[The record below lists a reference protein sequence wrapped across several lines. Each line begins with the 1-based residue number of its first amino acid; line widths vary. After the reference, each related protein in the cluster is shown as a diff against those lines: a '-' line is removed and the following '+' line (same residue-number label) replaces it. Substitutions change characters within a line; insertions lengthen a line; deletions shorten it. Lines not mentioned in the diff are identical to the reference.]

1 MNRFRKELW
10 TMTSSEREAKGR
22 CFGSLVVIPESII
35 VAEEGSRVHRFTY
48 QLRRAE
54 SVPPISFLDSQIGT
68 SDPIVISD
76 ERGHFAL
83 AVGFVVTICRTA
95 ITVSVDRRLHNA
107 RTREKGFDAV
117 YNQTFAGIMKVGRGD
132 QSTPQSAPILLR
144 LDKDELAGG
153 MALVRNNLVQ
163 LLSNKD
169 NDRSDRLRELI
180 IELKEPIFR
189 KGHSAYPEDD
199 CNAQFNC
206 DQRAAI
212 EKVMTANDYALILG
226 MPGTGKTTTIGH
238 IIRTLVSQ
246 GKSVLLTSYT
256 HTAVDNIL
264 LKIKNDEISTL
275 RLGNRT
281 KIHPD
286 VKEFALL
293 AEVPRTSFKEINEVF
308 MLPKVVAT
316 TCLGID
322 HNIFNERVF
331 DYCIIDEASQI
342 TLPVCI
348 GPLRMAKKF
357 ILVGDHHQLPPL
369 VKNQAAKEGGL
380 DISLF
385 KLLSDAHPEAV
396 VYLEHQYRMCEEIM
410 SLSNML
416 IYKGRLKC
424 GNEVIARRTLTLP
437 NPQGLL
443 KLHVINVDSADGVE
457 TCDGRQCWI
466 KDLLDQKYRNP
477 SFPTPAGL
485 ALIRALEP
493 KFLS

>member
-1 MNRFRKELW
+1 MNDAHKRFLKHWDQLLSREESDMNRFRKELW

-22 CFGSLVVIPESII
+22 CFGNLVVIPESII

-48 QLRRAE
+48 QLRRTEDALP
-54 SVPPISFLDSQIGT
+54 VSFLDSQIGIN
-68 SDPIVISD
+68 DPIVISD

-83 AVGFVVTICRTA
+83 AVGFVVTICRTT

-107 RTREKGFDAV
+107 RIREKGFDSAN
-117 YNQTFAGIMKVGRGD
+117 NQTFAGIMKVGYGD
-132 QSTPQSAPILLR
+132 QSPPQNAQILLR
-144 LDKDELAGG
+144 LDKDELVSG

-163 LLSNKD
+163 LLSNKY
-169 NDRSDRLRELI
+169 SDRLRELI
-180 IELKEPIFR
+180 IERRRPVFR
-189 KGHSAYPEDD
+189 KGHSAYPKYEG
-199 CNAQFNC
+199 NALFNL

-238 IIRTLVSQ
+238 IIRSLVSQ

-264 LKIKNDEISTL
+264 LKIKNDEISIL
-275 RLGNRT
+275 RLGNKT
-281 KIHPD
+281 KIHPN

-293 AEVPRTSFKEINEVF
+293 AEVPRTSFREINEAF

-322 HNIFNERVF
+322 HNIFNERIF

-342 TLPVCI
+342 TLPVCV

-369 VKNQAAKEGGL
+369 VRNQAAKEGGL

-396 VYLEHQYRMCEEIM
+396 VCLEHQYRMCEEIM

-416 IYKGRLKC
+416 IYDGRLKC
-424 GNEVIARRTLTLP
+424 GNEAIARRTLTLP

-443 KLHVINVDSADGVE
+443 KLHLGADGAGAAQ
-457 TCDGRQCWI
+457 TCNGRQCWI
-466 KDLLDQKYRNP
+466 TDLLDQKY
-477 SFPTPAGL
+477 
-485 ALIRALEP
+485 
-493 KFLS
+493 